1 MKKVKLLALML
12 AASISLTACGTDG
25 GTKKAGV
32 FAGVKTAD
40 RISTNNI
47 IPLIRCV
54 SGKSQ
59 IL

>member
-32 FAGVKTAD
+32 FAGVKTAYQ
-40 RISTNNI
+40 RTNI